1 MNEIRNKKNYNKIGK
16 TKEPMEPIE
25 AKIGEEVKDVEPC
38 IDPPREPICE
48 GIVVNCSNLN
58 MRETPS
64 LDAKVLKT
72 ISAGTRVLI
81 IEKKNGWTHYV
92 RNDIPGCNGEGW
104 SMSEYIKEV

>member
-25 AKIGEEVKDVEPC
+25 AKIGEEVTLEVKDV
-38 IDPPREPICE
+38 DPPREPICE

-72 ISAGTRVLI
+72 ISVETKVII
-81 IEKKNGWTHYV
+81 IEKKNGWTHY
-92 RNDIPGCNGEGW
+92 DIPGCNGW